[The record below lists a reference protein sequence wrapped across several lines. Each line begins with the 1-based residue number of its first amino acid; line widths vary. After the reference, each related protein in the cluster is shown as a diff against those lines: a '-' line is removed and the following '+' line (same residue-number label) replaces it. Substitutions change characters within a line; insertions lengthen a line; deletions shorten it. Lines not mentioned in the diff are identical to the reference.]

1 MAIPRQASICQN
13 VRNSYIPVQLNTLKP
28 PTNSRGVLSDIQNT
42 VSYVFRQFSESFAF
56 IASSPMEGM
65 KRVWTH
71 VTGSSGTFAQNAGIT
86 SNIVMTAGSL
96 LGSPIIFTISFLAS
110 TASFMYL
117 GEQSR
122 QAEML
127 EKMLSKLQKTNID
140 LEKTYKNLEKENQTL
155 RASNQELQRNISN
168 LNESVRVL
176 ETRLATFEQCNN
188 TFTMHLTELARC
200 IEEFKVANARAG
212 GTVESISGLERSI
225 QGIKAEILRFSTR
238 LDETQKILTNHTQNL
253 SSQIGTLSDIMKIV
267 KERLPDLQSI
277 QGLSIV
283 CGQFNLALEGMRK
296 HQDEV
301 KHTSVELQRA
311 QKRCA
316 DEHAQL
322 KATRL
327 SCEAML
333 AKFQNLL
340 GEKAKQAPQ
349 VPPQRVHPKPLIGRA
364 VRAT

>member
-1 MAIPRQASICQN
+1 MAIPRQACAATD
-13 VRNSYIPVQLNTLKP
+13 VRNIQVPLRINPSNPSTGFFTDL
-28 PTNSRGVLSDIQNT
+28 QNT
-42 VSYVFRQFSESFAF
+42 VSDVFRQFTESFSL
-56 IASSPMEGM
+56 ITSPMEGM

-71 VTGSSGTFAQNAGIT
+71 VAGSSGTFAQGAGIT
-86 SNIVMTAGSL
+86 SNIVMAAGSL
-96 LGSPIIFTISFLAS
+96 LGSPIMFTISFLTS

-127 EKMLSKLQKTNID
+127 EKALIEFKQANIRLEATN
-140 LEKTYKNLEKENQTL
+140 KNLERQNQILT
-155 RASNQELQRNISN
+155 ASNQELKQNIAD
-168 LNESVRVL
+168 LNKNIRVL
-176 ETRLATFEQCNN
+176 ETHLGTLQQCNASFRLN
-188 TFTMHLTELARC
+188 LTELSRC
-200 IEEFKVANARAG
+200 IEEFKAANGRAG
-212 GTVESISGLERSI
+212 GRVESISGLERSI
-225 QGIKAEILRFSTR
+225 QGIKTEISRFSTR
-238 LDETQKILTNHTQNL
+238 LDETQTILTTHTQNFAT
-253 SSQIGTLSDIMKIV
+253 QMGTLSDTMRIV
-267 KERLPDLQSI
+267 SEKLPDLHRI

-301 KHTSVELQRA
+301 KQTSEELQRA

-322 KATRL
+322 KACRL

-333 AKFQNLL
+333 AKFQHLL
-340 GEKAKQAPQ
+340 GERAKVAPQ
-349 VPPQRVHPKPLIGRA
+349 MPPQRVQPKPLIGRA